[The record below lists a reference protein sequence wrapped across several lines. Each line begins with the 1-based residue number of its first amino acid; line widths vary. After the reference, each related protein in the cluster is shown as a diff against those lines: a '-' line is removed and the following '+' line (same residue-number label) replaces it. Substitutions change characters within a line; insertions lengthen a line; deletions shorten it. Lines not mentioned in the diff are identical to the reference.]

1 MRIYFYL
8 PLVLILCTA
17 KTSFSQSITGKII
30 DNKTNLEA
38 AAIQLKL
45 KPTQELVYTNAT
57 GNFYI
62 LAPSEGDYQLVAMIG
77 NQEVLVSDV
86 SISNENVALGTVR
99 IDLPVIDIASTEI
112 SQLDL
117 SDISG
122 DEADDGFSS
131 ALSAGRDPFTNAAAY
146 NLSNLRFRARGYY
159 NEDQELLLNGM
170 IMNDQDDGR
179 VLWNAWSGLNDV
191 FRNQTPILNLAS
203 NDYTFGGIG
212 GGTYI
217 DIRASHQRKQ
227 KKAVYSLSNRSYTH
241 RAMFTYATG
250 KKQNGWALAASLSH
264 RFGSGYQP
272 GTYFQGTSYFLA
284 VDKALNHAHTLGLV
298 VLGSPQIRGRGL
310 ATVQEVYNLTNDN
323 YFNAAWGYQDGKV
336 RNSREYRIHQ
346 PVILLTHD
354 WNVNHKTTITTTL
367 GSMQG
372 TFASTNLDW
381 YQAPDPRADY
391 YRKLPSFGETDQI
404 SQSLTDYYTANP
416 DNLLVD
422 WERLYAANATR
433 NYTINNVDGVEGKTV
448 TGKLAAYTLSE
459 DHFDSEK
466 YSFTS
471 VINSLLSSKFTLTG
485 GVQVLSEI
493 VHNYRKLDDLL
504 GADFYIN
511 YDKFADRLLITNP
524 NAIQNDL
531 NHPNGVVYEGDIYG
545 YNYDLHTNKLMSWA
559 QLGFVGKKWDFFGAA
574 QITHQSFYRDGKMLN
589 GKFPDNSYG
598 KGDVHNF
605 LNYGLKGGVTYKISG
620 RDYIKI
626 NGSYRTRAPFASD
639 ALLSQRTRDQIVANA
654 VSEKITSAEAS
665 YLHLSPS
672 LKGRI
677 TAFYTKFKDQINNI
691 TFYLDTDQTFGN
703 LTSTGIGKQ
712 HMGIEGGFEKKLNT
726 AFSAIIAGS
735 VGEYIYTTRPN
746 ATLTYDNRNYSYETT
761 LYLKNYYVTGIPQTA
776 GTFGLSYNAPSF
788 WFINANINYFTNH
801 YVEMNPLRR
810 TELAVAD
817 IHPTFQSELFN
828 TIIQQEKLNGG
839 YTIDLFGGK
848 SWRLKQGQYLALNV
862 SVGNILN
869 NTNLKISGR
878 EQLRF
883 DFQDKN
889 VDKFPPR
896 YFYAYGINYN
906 LNISYR
912 F

>member
-8 PLVLILCTA
+8 PLVLLAFT
-17 KTSFSQSITGKII
+17 TQTTFGQTITGKII
-30 DNKTNLEA
+30 DTKTNLEA
-38 AAIQLKL
+38 PALQLKL
-45 KPTQELVYTNAT
+45 KPTQELIYTNAT
-57 GNFYI
+57 GNFEVF
-62 LAPSEGDYQLVAMIG
+62 APSAGNYQLVAIYG
-77 NQEVLVSDV
+77 NKEVLVSEV
-86 SISNENVALGTVR
+86 IVQSENIALGTLRVE
-99 IDLPVIDIASTEI
+99 LPAVDFASSEI

-117 SDISG
+117 SDLSG

-131 ALSAGRDPFTNAAAY
+131 ALSAGRDPFTNASAY
-146 NLSNLRFRARGYY
+146 NLSNLRFRSRGYY
-159 NEDQELLLNGM
+159 NEDQEVLLNGM

-212 GGTYI
+212 GATNI
-217 DIRASHQRKQ
+217 DIRASRQRKQ
-227 KKAVYSLSNRSYTH
+227 KKAVYSLSNRNYTH

-250 KKQNGWALAASLSH
+250 KKQNGWAFAASASH

-284 VDKALNHAHTLGLV
+284 VDKALNNAHSLGLV

-323 YFNAAWGYQDGKV
+323 YFNSAWGYQNGKV

-346 PVILLTHD
+346 PVMLLTHD
-354 WNVNHKTTITTTL
+354 WKINTKSTVSTTFGT
-367 GSMQG
+367 MQG

-391 YRKLPSFGETDQI
+391 YRKLPSFGETDEI
-404 SQSLTDYYTANP
+404 SQSLTDYYASNS

-422 WERLYAANATR
+422 WQRLYDANASR
-433 NYTINNVDGVEGKTV
+433 QYTIYDVDGIEGNNIS
-448 TGKLAAYTLSE
+448 GKLAAYTLVE

-466 YSFTS
+466 YSLTS
-471 VINSLLSSKFTLTG
+471 VINSVLSSRYTFSG
-485 GVQVLSEI
+485 GIQALSEI

-511 YDKFADRLLITNP
+511 YDKFADRLVITNP
-524 NAIQNDL
+524 NAVQNDL
-531 NHPNGVVYEGDIYG
+531 NHPNGLVYEGDIYG
-545 YNYDLHTNKLMSWA
+545 YNYDLHTNKLSSWG
-559 QLGFVGKKWDFFGAA
+559 QLAYTGKKFDYFGAA
-574 QITHQSFYRDGKMLN
+574 QITYQFFYRDGKMKN

-598 KGDVHNF
+598 KGNVHDF
-605 LNYGLKGGVTYKISG
+605 LNFGLKGGVSYKFSG
-620 RDYIKI
+620 RDYFQI
-626 NGSYRTRAPFASD
+626 NASYRTRAPFATD
-639 ALLSQRTRDQIVANA
+639 ALLSTRTRDQIVSNA
-654 VSEKITSAEAS
+654 ESEKITSAEAT

-672 LKGRI
+672 LKGRM
-677 TAFYTKFKDQINNI
+677 TAFYTKFQDQINNI
-691 TFYLDTDQTFGN
+691 TFYLDSDQTFGN

-712 HMGIEGGFEKKLNT
+712 HMGVEAGFEKKLNSTFT
-726 AFSAIIAGS
+726 ALVAGS
-735 VGEYIYTTRPN
+735 IGEYIYTTRPT
-746 ATLTYDNRNYSYETT
+746 ATITYDNSNYSYETT
-761 LYLKNYYVTGIPQTA
+761 LYLKNYYVPGIPQTA
-776 GTFGLSYNAPSF
+776 GTVGLTYNAPSF
-788 WFINANINYFTNH
+788 WFINVNFNYFDNH
-801 YVEMNPLRR
+801 YVDMNPLRR
-810 TELAVAD
+810 TDLAVSD
-817 IHPTFQSELFN
+817 IHPTFQSEQFN
-828 TIIQQEKLNGG
+828 AIIGQEKLDDG
-839 YTIDLFGGK
+839 YTLDLFGGK
-848 SWRLKQGQYLALNV
+848 SWRIKQGQFLALNV

-869 NTNLKISGR
+869 NTKIRIGGR

-889 VDKFPPR
+889 VEKFPPR